1 MTVTYTLTLLHFP
14 KSESS
19 RRQVLALRGADESRF
34 NNCGARVGAFL
45 ASGLKIFGLKA
56 SEPPFLQVKSEML
69 FEGSIYLTLEHMLR
83 LVPRT
88 LNPNAPKTEPAKT
101 SEGYEA

>member
-1 MTVTYTLTLLHFP
+1 MTVTYTLTPLHFP

-45 ASGLKIFGLKA
+45 ASGFKIFGLKA

-69 FEGSIYLTLEHMLR
+69 FEGSIYLP

-88 LNPNAPKTEPAKT
+88 LNPNAPQAEPAKT